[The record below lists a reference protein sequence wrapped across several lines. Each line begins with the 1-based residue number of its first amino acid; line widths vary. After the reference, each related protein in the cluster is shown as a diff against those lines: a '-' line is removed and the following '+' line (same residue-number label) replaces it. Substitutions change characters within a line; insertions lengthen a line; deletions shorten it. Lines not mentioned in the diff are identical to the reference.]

1 MPEDRYPTLE
11 EFFKRLDA
19 RDVEPDL
26 REELARRLTR
36 EEGSVSRV
44 GDEATVLAV
53 AQRLIPGSVPA
64 KALAVFLDEV
74 FDKQLGRA
82 DDKDGLMP
90 RAELIPAGFKALDDE
105 ARKRHDAGFA
115 EISDEDKDRLLGE
128 AERGN
133 LQGPPQFESATWFKR
148 TRGFFLLGYGAD
160 PRGMVE
166 MGFPGPSYKP
176 GHIWLDQQEVQARVE
191 RKPGY
196 LKL

>member
-1 MPEDRYPTLE
+1 MPDDRYPTLD
-11 EFFKRLDA
+11 EFFERLDA

-26 REELARRLTR
+26 REELRRRLTR
-36 EEGSVSRV
+36 EKSGVTRA
-44 GDEATVLAV
+44 GDEATVVAV
-53 AQRLIPGSVPA
+53 AERLLPGAVPA

-90 RAELIPAGFKALDDE
+90 RGELIPTGFRVLQDH
-105 ARKRHDAGFA
+105 ARKRHG
-115 EISDEDKDRLLGE
+115 KDFSQLTGDQQDTLLGE

-133 LQGPPQFESATWFKR
+133 LKGPQRFESATWFKR
-148 TRGFFLLGYGAD
+148 TRGFLLLGYGSD

-176 GHIWLDQQEVQARVE
+176 GHIWLDEGEVQARVE

>member
-1 MPEDRYPTLE
+1 MAEDRYPTLE

-26 REELARRLTR
+26 REEFARRLTR
-36 EEGSVSRV
+36 EEGSVTRV
-44 GDEATVLAV
+44 GAEATVVAV
-53 AQRLIPGSVPA
+53 TQRLVPGAVPA
-64 KALAVFLDEV
+64 KALAVFLDDA

-90 RAELIPAGFKALDDE
+90 RGELIPAGFEALDDE
-105 ARKRHDAGFA
+105 ARKRHGKAFA
-115 EISDEDKDRLLGE
+115 ELGGEEQDQLLGE

-133 LQGPPQFESATWFKR
+133 LQGPAKFDSATWFMR
-148 TRGFFLLGYGAD
+148 MRGILLLGYGSD

-176 GHIWLDQQEVQARVE
+176 GHIWLDQQEVQARVD